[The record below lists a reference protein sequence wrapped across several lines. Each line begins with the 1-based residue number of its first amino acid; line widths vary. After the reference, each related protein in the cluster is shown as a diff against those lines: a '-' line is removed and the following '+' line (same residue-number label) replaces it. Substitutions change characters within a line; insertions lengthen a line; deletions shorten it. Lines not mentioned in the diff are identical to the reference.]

1 MQNALLVK
9 CSEGI
14 RLFKVETIYSAASV
28 THNCGKST
36 YRASSGSLFVVLS
49 V

>member
-14 RLFKVETIYSAASV
+14 PLFKVEIIYSAASV

-36 YRASSGSLFVVLS
+36 YPASLGSLFVVLS